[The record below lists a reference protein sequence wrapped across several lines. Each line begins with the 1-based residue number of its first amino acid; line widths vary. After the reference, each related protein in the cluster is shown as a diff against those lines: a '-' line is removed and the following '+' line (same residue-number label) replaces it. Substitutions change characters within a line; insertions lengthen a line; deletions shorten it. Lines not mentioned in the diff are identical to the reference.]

1 MILSG
6 NGMNRGSPIPWNKKL
21 KELQAI
27 LGNILLTS
35 IARCYFYRERK
46 SIIFRGIIKGFQTL
60 SNLSVPINQM
70 VFLYFSKI
78 YTFHQ
83 VINII
88 ISSCIMI

>member
-6 NGMNRGSPIPWNKKL
+6 NGMNRGGPIPWNKKL

-46 SIIFRGIIKGFQTL
+46 SIIFRGIIKGF
-60 SNLSVPINQM
+60 
-70 VFLYFSKI
+70 
-78 YTFHQ
+78 
-83 VINII
+83 
-88 ISSCIMI
+88 

>member
-35 IARCYFYRERK
+35 IARCYFYRRE
-46 SIIFRGIIKGFQTL
+46 
-60 SNLSVPINQM
+60 NQ
-70 VFLYFSKI
+70 
-78 YTFHQ
+78 
-83 VINII
+83 
-88 ISSCIMI
+88 